1 MRVTPPYVIKG
12 GARKINNEKRGEFR
26 LKVPQTPRGKG
37 LVRREKTPYFKFPRH
52 TTSSTNRGE
61 GVMGRGYTSNKKNLD
76 FTVL

>member
-1 MRVTPPYVIKG
+1 MKNAGNFVSRFLRHHVERVLFDVK
-12 GARKINNEKRGEFR
+12 
-26 LKVPQTPRGKG
+26 
-37 LVRREKTPYFKFPRH
+37 KTPYFKFPRH